1 MEFNNNAIVLP
12 KSLSFQL
19 GNHRGKE
26 IIWIDFPYDKTT
38 IVVVKNELKA
48 RWSNTEKK
56 WYVPDTSQY
65 RKLFSLSDKF
75 FSNNTLK
82 EIQPCNHQALTLFIE
97 LLKLKAY
104 SNNTIK
110 TYTNEFVQLLKILK
124 NNPVEELSPEKLK
137 AYFLYCIDKLKL
149 SENLIHSRINA
160 IKFYFEQ
167 VLHREKMFF
176 DIPRP
181 KKPSLLPKAISIR
194 DIKKMIASVD
204 NKKHN
209 LLLKMCY
216 GMGLRVSELVNLKVS
231 DIDTGSTQVMIHRG
245 KGKRDR
251 CVNLPESILV
261 DLQDYI
267 NDYQPKEFLFEGQH
281 GGQYSVRSA
290 QLVFK
295 NAMKKAGI
303 NKPVGIHG
311 LRHSYATH
319 LIEHGTDIRFVQEL
333 LGHNNIKTTMIYTQ
347 VTDLALRK
355 IKSPLDN
362 L

>member
-1 MEFNNNAIVLP
+1 M
-12 KSLSFQL
+12 
-19 GNHRGKE
+19 
-26 IIWIDFPYDKTT
+26 
-38 IVVVKNELKA
+38 
-48 RWSNTEKK
+48 
-56 WYVPDTSQY
+56 
-65 RKLFSLSDKF
+65 
-75 FSNNTLK
+75 
-82 EIQPCNHQALTLFIE
+82 
-97 LLKLKAY
+97 
-104 SNNTIK
+104 
-110 TYTNEFVQLLKILK
+110 
-124 NNPVEELSPEKLK
+124 SPEKLK

-181 KKPSLLPKAISIR
+181 KKPSLLPKAISVR
-194 DIKKMIASVD
+194 DIKKMIASVG

-231 DIDTGSTQVMIHRG
+231 DIDTGSMQVLIHRG

-261 DLQDYI
+261 DLCDYY
-267 NDYQPKEFLFEGQH
+267 NDYQPKEYLFEGQN

-295 NAMKKAGI
+295 NTLEKAGI
-303 NKPVGIHG
+303 DKKVGIHG
-311 LRHSYATH
+311 LGHSYATH

-333 LGHNNIKTTMIYTQ
+333 LGKNNIKK
-347 VTDLALRK
+347 R
-355 IKSPLDN
+355 P
-362 L
+362 